1 MTLPL
6 VALVG
11 RPNVGKSTLFNR
23 IVGARLAIVEDVPGT
38 TRDRLYARTEW
49 GGREF
54 NVVDTG
60 GLELRG
66 EVEITIRVRNQAEVA
81 IAEADVIV
89 LLADGKEGLTSA
101 DHDVAGLLR
110 RSGKPVILAVNK
122 AESRRRQLETVEFWN
137 LGVGE
142 PYAVSA
148 LHGTGT
154 GDLLQA
160 VVDALPDREAPIEDE
175 AVRVAILGRPN
186 VGKSSLLNKLTGE
199 QRMIVSAV
207 PGTTRDAVDTR
218 VVHDGQE
225 IVLVDTAGVRRSGK
239 VAPGVERYSV
249 LRAMRAIERADV
261 GILMLDAQDGVTA
274 QDAHIGG
281 YIDAAG
287 KGAIIAVNKWD
298 LVEKDT
304 HTAAQIAEVI
314 RAELKFLDYAPI
326 LFISALTGQRA
337 RQVLVKSLEIQA
349 ERQKRIPTAELN
361 RFVADTLVRHAPPSK
376 GGRRLKVR
384 FATQAGLAPPTFVF
398 FVNDRELVHFGYE
411 RFIDNQLRR
420 LYPFEGTPIRL
431 VFREREDRHAGK

>member
-1 MTLPL
+1 LTLPL

-66 EVEITIRVRNQAEVA
+66 EGEITIRVRNQAEVA

-186 VGKSSLLNKLTGE
+186 VGKSSLLNKLSGE